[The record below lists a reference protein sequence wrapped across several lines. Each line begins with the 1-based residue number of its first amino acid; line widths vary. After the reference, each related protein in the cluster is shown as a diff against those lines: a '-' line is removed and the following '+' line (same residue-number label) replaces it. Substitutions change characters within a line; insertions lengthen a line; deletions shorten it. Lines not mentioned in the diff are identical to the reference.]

1 MSLAEPRETN
11 SCLTELIHMKNP
23 PLKSSR
29 LSNFDSALQLNG
41 LGFTCFNFEPHR
53 QSSGCRL
60 QRIAWLL
67 NYVFVLEDGSRRA
80 LAKRSMV

>member
-29 LSNFDSALQLNG
+29 LSNFDSALQLDG
-41 LGFTCFNFEPHR
+41 LHFTCFNYEPHR

-60 QRIAWLL
+60 QRTVWLL
-67 NYVFVLEDGSRRA
+67 NYVFVLEDGFRRA